1 MVLLILAIIFF
12 ILAVLAGIFGLR
24 RVASA
29 SCLVSRILFFLLVA
43 GFVISIVL
51 YIFNLFFKFM

>member
-1 MVLLILAIIFF
+1 MILLILAIIFF
-12 ILAVLAGIFGLR
+12 VLAVIAGIFGLR

-43 GFVISIVL
+43 GFIITIIL
-51 YIFNLFFKFM
+51 FIFNLFFKFM

>member
-1 MVLLILAIIFF
+1 MILLILAIIFF
-12 ILAVLAGIFGLR
+12 VLAILAGIFGLR
-24 RVASA
+24 GFASA

-43 GFVISIVL
+43 GFIITIIL